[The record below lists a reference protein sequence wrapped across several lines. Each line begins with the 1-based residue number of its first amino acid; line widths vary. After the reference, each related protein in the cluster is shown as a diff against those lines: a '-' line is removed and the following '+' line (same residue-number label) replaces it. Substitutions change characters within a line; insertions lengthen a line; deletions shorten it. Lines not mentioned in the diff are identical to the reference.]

1 MTFVKAIESSL
12 SQYMTFRGRAARSE
26 FWFFALFSSICSVVA
41 IIIDNILGTQF
52 KNIDPLSGGEEG
64 SLYGYIYLLVA
75 LGLFIPYLSVFVRRL
90 HDNNRSGWW
99 YWILLVP
106 LIGVIL
112 LIVWLCSKG
121 TDGDNE
127 YGPDPLSGDI
137 K

>member
-26 FWFFALFSSICSVVA
+26 FWFFYLFSIICSVVA

-52 KNIDPLSGGEEG
+52 KNIDSLSGG
-64 SLYGYIYLLVA
+64 LYGYVYLLVA
-75 LGLFIPYLSVFVRRL
+75 LGLFIPNLSVFVRRL
-90 HDNNRSGWW
+90 HDTNRSGWW
-99 YWILLVP
+99 YWILLIP

-112 LIVWLCSKG
+112 LLVWKG
-121 TDGDNE
+121 TGGDNE

>member
-12 SQYMTFRGRAARSE
+12 SQYMTFRGRASRSE
-26 FWFFALFSSICSVVA
+26 FWFFYLFSIICSVVA

-52 KNIDPLSGGEEG
+52 KNIDSLSGG
-64 SLYGYIYLLVA
+64 LYGYVYLLVA
-75 LGLFIPYLSVFVRRL
+75 LGLFIPNLSVSFRRL
-90 HDNNRSGWW
+90 HDTNRSGLW

-106 LIGVIL
+106 LISVIL
-112 LIVWLCSKG
+112 LLVWKG
-121 TDGDNE
+121 TGGDNE

>member
-26 FWFFALFSSICSVVA
+26 FWFFYLFSSICSVVA

-52 KNIDPLSGGEEG
+52 KNIDSLSFG
-64 SLYGYIYLLVA
+64 LYGYVYLLVA
-75 LGLFIPYLSVFVRRL
+75 LGLFIPNLSVSFRRL
-90 HDNNRSGWW
+90 HDTNRSGWW
-99 YWILLVP
+99 YLILLVP
-106 LIGVIL
+106 LISVIL
-112 LIVWLCSKG
+112 LLVWKG
-121 TDGDNE
+121 TGGDNE

>member
-26 FWFFALFSSICSVVA
+26 FWFFNLFSSICSVVA
-41 IIIDNILGTQF
+41 IIIDNILGIQF
-52 KNIDPLSGGEEG
+52 KNIDSLSGG
-64 SLYGYIYLLVA
+64 LYGYIYLLVA
-75 LGLFIPYLSVFVRRL
+75 LGLFIPNLSVSVRRL
-90 HDNNRSGWW
+90 HDTNRSGRW

-112 LIVWLCSKG
+112 LLVWLCSKG
-121 TDGDNE
+121 TGGDNE

>member
-12 SQYMTFRGRAARSE
+12 SQYMTFRGRASRSE

-52 KNIDPLSGGEEG
+52 KNIDSLSGG
-64 SLYGYIYLLVA
+64 LYGYVYLLVA
-75 LGLFIPYLSVFVRRL
+75 LGLFIPNLSVSFRRL
-90 HDNNRSGWW
+90 HDTNRSGRW

-106 LIGVIL
+106 LISVIL
-112 LIVWLCSKG
+112 LLVWKG
-121 TDGDNE
+121 TGGDNE

>member
-26 FWFFALFSSICSVVA
+26 FWFFYLFSSICSVVA

-52 KNIDPLSGGEEG
+52 KNIDSLSGG
-64 SLYGYIYLLVA
+64 LYGYIYLLVA
-75 LGLFIPYLSVFVRRL
+75 LGLFIPNLSVSVRRL
-90 HDNNRSGWW
+90 HDTNRSGRW

-112 LIVWLCSKG
+112 LLVWLCSKG
-121 TDGDNE
+121 TGGDNE

>member
-26 FWFFALFSSICSVVA
+26 FWFFNLFSSICSVVA

-52 KNIDPLSGGEEG
+52 KNIDSLSGG
-64 SLYGYIYLLVA
+64 LYGYIYLLVA
-75 LGLFIPYLSVFVRRL
+75 LGLFIPNLSVSVRRL
-90 HDNNRSGWW
+90 HDTNRSGRW

-112 LIVWLCSKG
+112 LLVWLCSKG
-121 TDGDNE
+121 TGGDNE

>member
-26 FWFFALFSSICSVVA
+26 FGFFYLFSSICSVVA

-52 KNIDPLSGGEEG
+52 KNIDSLSGG
-64 SLYGYIYLLVA
+64 LYGYVYLLVA
-75 LGLFIPYLSVFVRRL
+75 LGLFIPNLSVSFRRL
-90 HDNNRSGWW
+90 HDTNRSGWW
-99 YWILLVP
+99 YLILLVP
-106 LIGVIL
+106 LISVIL
-112 LIVWLCSKG
+112 LLVWKG
-121 TDGDNE
+121 TGGDNE

>member
-26 FWFFALFSSICSVVA
+26 FWFFYLFSSICSVVA

-52 KNIDPLSGGEEG
+52 KNIDSLSGG
-64 SLYGYIYLLVA
+64 LYGYVYLLVA
-75 LGLFIPYLSVFVRRL
+75 SGLFIPNLSVSVRRL
-90 HDNNRSGWW
+90 HDTNRSGRW

-106 LIGVIL
+106 LISVIL
-112 LIVWLCSKG
+112 LLVWKG
-121 TDGDNE
+121 TGGDNE

>member
-26 FWFFALFSSICSVVA
+26 FWFFNLFSSICSVVA

-52 KNIDPLSGGEEG
+52 KNIDSLSGG
-64 SLYGYIYLLVA
+64 LYGYVYLFVA
-75 LGLFIPYLSVFVRRL
+75 SGLFIPNLSVSVRRL
-90 HDNNRSGWW
+90 HDTNRSGRW

-106 LIGVIL
+106 LISVIL
-112 LIVWLCSKG
+112 LLVWKG
-121 TDGDNE
+121 TGGDNE

>member
-26 FWFFALFSSICSVVA
+26 FWFFYLFSSICSVVA

-52 KNIDPLSGGEEG
+52 KNIDSLSGG
-64 SLYGYIYLLVA
+64 LYGYVYLLVA
-75 LGLFIPYLSVFVRRL
+75 LGLFIPNLSVSVRRL
-90 HDNNRSGWW
+90 HDTNRSGRW

-106 LIGVIL
+106 LISVIL
-112 LIVWLCSKG
+112 LLVWKG

>member
-26 FWFFALFSSICSVVA
+26 VWFFNLFSSICSVVA

-52 KNIDPLSGGEEG
+52 KNIDSLSGG
-64 SLYGYIYLLVA
+64 LYGYIYLLVA
-75 LGLFIPYLSVFVRRL
+75 LGLFIPNLSVSVRRL
-90 HDNNRSGWW
+90 HDTNRSGRW

-112 LIVWLCSKG
+112 LLVWLCSKG
-121 TDGDNE
+121 TGGDNE

>member
-26 FWFFALFSSICSVVA
+26 FGFFYLFSSICSVVA

-52 KNIDPLSGGEEG
+52 KNIDSLSGG
-64 SLYGYIYLLVA
+64 LYGYVYLLVA
-75 LGLFIPYLSVFVRRL
+75 LGLFIPNLSVSFRRL
-90 HDNNRSGWW
+90 HDTNRSGLW

-106 LIGVIL
+106 LISVIL
-112 LIVWLCSKG
+112 LLVWKG
-121 TDGDNE
+121 TGGDNE

>member
-26 FWFFALFSSICSVVA
+26 FGFFYLFSSICSVVA

-52 KNIDPLSGGEEG
+52 KNIDSLSFG
-64 SLYGYIYLLVA
+64 LYGYVYLLVA
-75 LGLFIPYLSVFVRRL
+75 LGLFIPNLSVSFRRL
-90 HDNNRSGWW
+90 HDTNRSGWW
-99 YWILLVP
+99 YLILLVP
-106 LIGVIL
+106 LISVIL
-112 LIVWLCSKG
+112 LLVWKG
-121 TDGDNE
+121 TGGDNE

>member
-26 FWFFALFSSICSVVA
+26 FWFFYLFSSICSVVA

-52 KNIDPLSGGEEG
+52 KNIDSLSGG
-64 SLYGYIYLLVA
+64 LYGYVYLLVA
-75 LGLFIPYLSVFVRRL
+75 LGLFIPNLSVSVRRL
-90 HDNNRSGWW
+90 HDTNRSGRW

-106 LIGVIL
+106 LISVIL
-112 LIVWLCSKG
+112 LLVWKG
-121 TDGDNE
+121 TGGDNE

>member
-26 FWFFALFSSICSVVA
+26 FWFFNLFSSICSVVA

-52 KNIDPLSGGEEG
+52 KNIDSLSGG
-64 SLYGYIYLLVA
+64 LYGYIYLLVA
-75 LGLFIPYLSVFVRRL
+75 LGLFIPNLSVSVRRL
-90 HDNNRSGWW
+90 HDTNRSGRW

-106 LIGVIL
+106 LISVIL
-112 LIVWLCSKG
+112 LLVWKG
-121 TDGDNE
+121 TGGDNE